1 MKDKIETLL
10 NGKLIFTFMAI
21 SGIGKIFA
29 TSFFSGKIDSKELLP
44 YAIVALLGIVGSG
57 ILDYLMRKSLKKS
70 ATK

>member
-29 TSFFSGKIDSKELLP
+29 TSFLAEK
-44 YAIVALLGIVGSG
+44 
-57 ILDYLMRKSLKKS
+57 
-70 ATK
+70 